1 MGRQDI
7 RDHINGLYFKSGK
20 LKDGKGAT
28 EILTRKGEKSYC
40 ATEHSTST
48 AENKCKDM
56 FRGHIL
62 KFKRSKKK
70 TRQRYRRKKIDE
82 KKRISDGDVPVK
94 EVNVAALISLNV
106 TQVYWLKQ
114 MMERRLISDQACT
127 LVR

>member
-48 AENKCKDM
+48 AEDKCKDM

-62 KFKRSKKK
+62 KFKSRKRSKKK
-70 TRQRYRRKKIDE
+70 TRQRHRRKMLDE
-82 KKRISDGDVPVK
+82 KKRIVV
-94 EVNVAALISLNV
+94 
-106 TQVYWLKQ
+106 
-114 MMERRLISDQACT
+114 
-127 LVR
+127 

>member
-62 KFKRSKKK
+62 EFKSRKRSKKENK
-70 TRQRYRRKKIDE
+70 TKAQKKNARRE
-82 KKRISDGDVPVK
+82 EENCG
-94 EVNVAALISLNV
+94 LIFQL
-106 TQVYWLKQ
+106 
-114 MMERRLISDQACT
+114 MM
-127 LVR
+127 VRFQLRKSM